1 MNKRPFFKYFPAV
14 ACVIGAAVV
23 LTVVILFSERDS
35 IDPNSTFGKLVN
47 GAADKIAA
55 IFGGGTSSLE
65 PRLYERAP
73 SDAVELVIPDGVTEI
88 GWNAFRDCPGL
99 ESVVFPN
106 SVNFIPDGAFS
117 NHGKLRSVVLPVHA
131 TVGDRA
137 FEACLALES
146 VTVNRKSRPVAP
158 VWMEEDE
165 EEGVFFAFIGR
176 NAFASC
182 RALKRF
188 EFPDGIR
195 SIGEEAFANC
205 VGLESLVLP
214 ESVTDIGESAFCQCE
229 SLKSLRLPDKARTI
243 GPWAF
248 TGNAAMAEIR
258 MPAGPVEIGE
268 RAFGECH
275 ALKHIK
281 LPPLSSPVVPDYLFC
296 HCLGLETVELPKGI
310 TAIGEG
316 ALNSCPE
323 LREIA
328 IPAGVGRI
336 GDFAFGSCPKLER
349 VSLPASLGYIGNSA
363 FSWCRALEEIAIP
376 EGVTEIGPYA
386 FRGSPC
392 EESVRRQMESRRA
405 PAPPEE
411 N

>member
-1 MNKRPFFKYFPAV
+1 MNKRPFFKYFPTV

-23 LTVVILFSERDS
+23 LAVVILVSERDS
-35 IDPNSTFGKLVN
+35 IDPNSFLGKLVKGTEKKLN
-47 GAADKIAA
+47 ALLDADVAEE
-55 IFGGGTSSLE
+55 LVY
-65 PRLYERAP
+65 RLYEHAP

-88 GWNAFRDCPGL
+88 GWNAFKDCPDL

-117 NHGKLRSVVLPVHA
+117 NHGKLRSVVLPIHA

-137 FEACLALES
+137 FEVCMALES
-146 VTVNRKSRPVAP
+146 VTVNRKNRPVAP
-158 VWMEEDE
+158 VWE
-165 EEGVFFAFIGR
+165 EEGTLAFIGQ

-195 SIGEEAFANC
+195 TIGEEAFIDC
-205 VGLESLVLP
+205 VGLESLLLP
-214 ESVTDIGESAFCQCE
+214 DSVTDIGESAFCQCE
-229 SLKSLRLPDKARTI
+229 SLKSLRLPDKVRVI

-275 ALKHIK
+275 ALKHVK
-281 LPPLSSPVVPDYLFC
+281 LPPLSSPVVPEYLFC

-323 LREIA
+323 LREIT
-328 IPAGVGRI
+328 IPEGVGRI
-336 GDFAFGSCPKLER
+336 GDFVFGSCPKLEH

-363 FSWCRALEEIAIP
+363 FSWCRALEEITIP
-376 EGVTEIGPYA
+376 EGVAEIGPYA

-392 EESVRRQMESRRA
+392 EGSVRRQMEVRRA
-405 PAPPEE
+405 AVQPEGK
-411 N
+411 

>member
-1 MNKRPFFKYFPAV
+1 MNKRPFFKYFPTV
-14 ACVIGAAVV
+14 ACVIGAAIV
-23 LTVVILFSERDS
+23 LAVVILVSERDS
-35 IDPNSTFGKLVN
+35 IDPKSTFGKLVN

-55 IFGGGTSSLE
+55 VFGGGTSTLE

-73 SDAVELVIPDGVTEI
+73 SGAIELVIPDGVTDI
-88 GWNAFRDCPGL
+88 GWNAFRECPNL

-146 VTVNRKSRPVAP
+146 VTLNRKSRPVAP
-158 VWMEEDE
+158 VWE
-165 EEGVFFAFIGR
+165 EEGIPAFIGG

-182 RALKRF
+182 SALKRF
-188 EFPDGIR
+188 EFPEGIR
-195 SIGEEAFANC
+195 TIGEEAFINC
-205 VGLESLVLP
+205 VGLQSLVLP
-214 ESVTDIGESAFCQCE
+214 DSVTDIGESAFCQCE
-229 SLKSLRLPDKARTI
+229 SLKSLRLPDKVRTI

-248 TGNAAMAEIR
+248 TGNTAMAEIR

-275 ALKHIK
+275 ALKHLK
-281 LPPLSSPVVPDYLFC
+281 LPPLASPVVPEYLFC

-310 TAIGEG
+310 AVIGEG

-328 IPAGVGRI
+328 IPEGVGRI
-336 GDFAFGSCPKLER
+336 GDFAFGSCTKLER

-363 FSWCRALEEIAIP
+363 FSWCRTLEEISIP
-376 EGVTEIGPYA
+376 DGVTEIDPYA

-392 EESVRRQMESRRA
+392 EESVRRQMASRRV
-405 PAPPEE
+405 PAQSEE